1 MCGTSILEKIQILK
15 FRQNE
20 LFCSKIP
27 SFLEFCYE
35 NGLFWV
41 QMIIFGRNGHFWTVL
56 VQMISSGPKWT
67 FLVQIVI
74 FGLNGHFWSKW
85 SFSIKM
91 INFGLNFWTESSF
104 LSKNTEFRKRIL
116 SRTIKES
123 FILLKIFHF

>member
-56 VQMISSGPKWT
+56 VRNGQFGPKWS
-67 FLVQIVI
+67 FLVQMVL
-74 FGLNGHFWSKW
+74 FDQNDQFWSK
-85 SFSIKM
+85 F
-91 INFGLNFWTESSF
+91 LN
-104 LSKNTEFRKRIL
+104 RKFVFVEKYGISETNL
-116 SRTIKES
+116 I
-123 FILLKIFHF
+123 

>member
-56 VQMISSGPKWT
+56 VQMISSGPKWV

-74 FGLNGHFWSKW
+74 FGLNGHFRPKW
-85 SFSIKM
+85 SFLVQMVLFDQNDQFWSK
-91 INFGLNFWTESSF
+91 FLN
-104 LSKNTEFRKRIL
+104 RKFVFVEKYGISETNL
-116 SRTIKES
+116 I
-123 FILLKIFHF
+123 

>member
-41 QMIIFGRNGHFWTVL
+41 QMIIFGRNGLFWTVL
-56 VQMISSGPKWT
+56 VQMINSGPKWA

-74 FGLNGHFWSKW
+74 LGLNGHFWYKL

-91 INFGLNFWTESSF
+91 IHFGLNF
-104 LSKNTEFRKRIL
+104 
-116 SRTIKES
+116 
-123 FILLKIFHF
+123 